1 MINPNDP
8 LSPATRA
15 VYDAFNRVGLYNE
28 PTFKTDRMAL
38 AAALRAA
45 VKQTRKRKVLKTL
58 GVTMA
63 KSPVY
68 CLEADILSIA
78 EELESQ

>member
-1 MINPNDP
+1 MINRNDP
-8 LSPATRA
+8 LSPAARA
-15 VYDAFNRVGLYNE
+15 VYDAFNRVALYNE
-28 PTFKTDRMAL
+28 PTFETDLMAL

-68 CLEADILSIA
+68 CLEEDLLSIA
-78 EELESQ
+78 EELES